1 MIFIKF
7 QEGQG
12 LGNQLWLYCSGL
24 SIAEKL
30 GQSFQI
36 LNYENFKAKD
46 FLEIKRSIK
55 NSLDL
60 KNDKDFFND
69 ENQIK
74 AKIETFHE
82 RLYYDHNLKYISSY
96 FDERVTSIKKDVLL
110 EGLFQSEKYFFNDLL
125 KLRKYIKLSNKSIHN
140 NPVNPDVCVMNIRG
154 GEYKRHKDLV
164 LKKDYW
170 LKAMENSLNY
180 RKVKKFIIVTD
191 DYRYCK
197 KLFPDL
203 EIISNNIE
211 KCYSTI
217 YNCSNIIISNSSFA
231 YFPCKTGVQ
240 KTVIAPKF
248 WARHYEEKLWSS
260 PCNLYKGW
268 KWQSKD
274 GNISTYKECLPIAK
288 KSIQYYEKNFNYLI
302 NKEYIPKSSP
312 VYFLPKRLKKV
323 IKLLLSYIFPK
334 HFG

>member
-1 MIFIKF
+1 M
-7 QEGQG
+7 
-12 LGNQLWLYCSGL
+12 
-24 SIAEKL
+24 
-30 GQSFQI
+30 GQSFQVLI
-36 LNYENFKAKD
+36 YENFKAKD
-46 FLEIKRSIK
+46 FLEIKKSNK

-60 KNDKDFFND
+60 KSDKDFLNN
-69 ENQIK
+69 ENKNK
-74 AKIETFHE
+74 AKIKTFHE
-82 RLYYDHNLKYISSY
+82 RLYYDHNLKYISSH

-125 KLRKYIKLSNKSIHN
+125 KLKKYIKLSNNSIDN
-140 NPVNPDVCVMNIRG
+140 NPVDADVCVMNIRG

-164 LKKDYW
+164 LKKEYW
-170 LKAMENSLNY
+170 LKAMKNFLNY
-180 RKVKKFIIVTD
+180 GKVKKFIIVTD

-203 EIISNNIE
+203 EIISNSIE

-240 KTVIAPKF
+240 KKVIAPKF
-248 WARHYEEKLWSS
+248 WARHYQENLWSS
-260 PCNLYKGW
+260 PCNIYEGW
-268 KWQSKD
+268 EWQSKD
-274 GNISTYKECLPIAK
+274 GEISTYKDCLPIVQ
-288 KSIQYYEKNFNYLI
+288 KSIEYYEKNFIYLVH
-302 NKEYIPKSSP
+302 KESIPKSSP

-323 IKLLLSYIFPK
+323 IKLLLSYIFPT